1 MLIRSNSLTNIALK
15 PFITTIP
22 LKISIINVYGEEE
35 KFIRF
40 FPIKKYMSFVSKFY
54 EELEKE
60 LNKTDLGLSIDDVKD
75 YERRG
80 ENLIIYLKN
89 GLELISSNNYLIE
102 LAKEIAEE
110 EKIESILPKSA
121 LLKRLYLLENMLVG
135 KRKWKGF
142 LKSYSSCTRSEILRK
157 IREIESNNLVHLPKL
172 KEYAIDLISSALGQ
186 SGVYYSNKIKNQ
198 LYTKS
203 FQELAEVFVNIS
215 TEKITSMN
223 LERLLNIK

>member
-1 MLIRSNSLTNIALK
+1 
-15 PFITTIP
+15 
-22 LKISIINVYGEEE
+22 
-35 KFIRF
+35 
-40 FPIKKYMSFVSKFY
+40 MSFVSKFY